1 MRHTIHL
8 MSRNCFI
15 SGDYRLKIIVAI
27 VVVAIIGAFSIE
39 PIAQDPGYHQFA
51 DQRGLIKIPNFFD
64 VISNLA
70 FVIVGVMGMRLIG
83 SGRGTGGLPELQAV
97 YLTFFVGVFLTGFGS
112 AYYHFHPDNQTLLW
126 DRLPM
131 TIAFMA
137 LFSAIIGETISSRLA
152 LKLFIPLLAAGVA
165 SVAYWHISELNG
177 LGDLRPYVLVQFL
190 PIVLIPLMLVLFTSR
205 LNGNKYIWGII
216 GAYAISK
223 LMEHFDAQIYSAL
236 GVVSGHSLKHLVA
249 AFATFIFYLALR
261 NRQILSK

>member
-1 MRHTIHL
+1 MP
-8 MSRNCFI
+8 
-15 SGDYRLKIIVAI
+15 GDYRLKLIVAI
-27 VVVAIIGAFSIE
+27 VVAAIIGIFSID
-39 PIAQDPGYHQFA
+39 PIAQDPGYHHFA
-51 DQRGLIKIPNFFD
+51 DQRGLINVPNFFD

-70 FVIVGVMGMRLIG
+70 FVIVGAMGMRLIG
-83 SGRGTGGLPELQAV
+83 SGRATGGLPELQAL
-97 YLTFFVGVFLTGFGS
+97 YMTFFTGVFLTGFGS

-137 LFSAIIGETISSRLA
+137 LFSAIVGETISPRIA
-152 LKLFIPLLAAGVA
+152 LKLFIPLLAAGMT
-165 SVAYWHISELNG
+165 SVVYWHVSELNG
-177 LGDLRPYVLVQFL
+177 SGDLRAYVLVQFL
-190 PIVLIPLMLVLFTSR
+190 PIMLIPLMLVLFTSR

-216 GAYAISK
+216 GAYAVSK
-223 LMEHFDAQIYSAL
+223 IMEHFDARIYSAL